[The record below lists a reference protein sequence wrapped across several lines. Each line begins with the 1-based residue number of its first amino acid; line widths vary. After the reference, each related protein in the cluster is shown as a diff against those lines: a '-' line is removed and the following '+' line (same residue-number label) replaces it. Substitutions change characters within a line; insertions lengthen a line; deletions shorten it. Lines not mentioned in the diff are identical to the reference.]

1 MKLIH
6 IAKEFIYSYL
16 SNITNVFYPLWKKF
30 PFVIG
35 EIIYVS
41 HLYVELR
48 SLIKDK
54 LYLFRDKRSLPKQL
68 GIGLLSERIVEIP
81 WALSHLPKRGKHLDA
96 GSSFNFRD
104 TLFNSQLKNMKVFIV
119 NLNPEKNCYADK
131 SISYIFGDLRKRIFI
146 NEFFDSISC
155 VSVLEHIGMDNSVY
169 LNDSN
174 YKQKN
179 RGDYALA
186 VKEFK
191 RVLAK
196 KGVCLITVPFG
207 QNEDRNW
214 FQVFNKAM
222 VLNIVKVFDPSSY
235 DISYY
240 QYTESGW
247 QLSTEKKC
255 ENLRYSEG
263 HVGKAYCEASKAVA
277 CIKLVK

>member
-6 IAKEFIYSYL
+6 IAKEFIYLYL
-16 SNITNVFYPLWKKF
+16 SNIVNVLYPLWGKF

-41 HLYVELR
+41 HLSVEMR

-68 GIGLLSERIVEIP
+68 GIGLNERIVEIP
-81 WALSHLPKRGKHLDA
+81 WALSHLPKKGKHLDA
-96 GSSFNFRD
+96 GSSFNFRNI
-104 TLFNSQLKNMKVFIV
+104 LFKSPLKNMKVFIV
-119 NLNPEKNCYADK
+119 NLNPEKNCYTDK
-131 SISYIFGDLRKRIFI
+131 SISYIFGDLRERIFTD
-146 NEFFDSISC
+146 EFFDSISC

-179 RGDYALA
+179 RKNYVLV

-191 RVLAK
+191 RVLTK

-207 QNEDRNW
+207 QNEDHNW
-214 FQVFNKAM
+214 FQVFNKEM
-222 VLNIVKVFDPSSY
+222 VLNIVKVFNPSFY

-255 ENLRYSEG
+255 ENLRYSPG
-263 HVGKAYCEASKAVA
+263 YIGKAYCATSQAVV

>member
-6 IAKEFIYSYL
+6 IVKEFIYLYL
-16 SNITNVFYPLWKKF
+16 SNIVNVLYPLWGKF

-41 HLYVELR
+41 HLSVKMR

-68 GIGLLSERIVEIP
+68 GIGLSERIVEIP
-81 WALSHLPKRGKHLDA
+81 WALSHLPKKGKHLDA
-96 GSSFNFRD
+96 GSSFNFRNI
-104 TLFNSQLKNMKVFIV
+104 LFNSKLKNMKVFIV
-119 NLNPEKNCYADK
+119 NLNPEKNCYTDK
-131 SISYIFGDLRKRIFI
+131 SISYIFGDIRKRIFTD
-146 NEFFDSISC
+146 EFFDSISC
-155 VSVLEHIGMDNSVY
+155 VSVLEHVGMDNSVY
-169 LNDSN
+169 VNDSN

-179 RGDYALA
+179 RKDYALA

-191 RVLAK
+191 RVLTK
-196 KGVCLITVPFG
+196 EGVCLITVPFG
-207 QNEDRNW
+207 QNEDHNW
-214 FQVFNKAM
+214 FQMFNKEM
-222 VLNIVKVFDPSSY
+222 VLNIVKVFDPSFY

-255 ENLRYSEG
+255 ENLRYSPG
-263 HVGKAYCEASKAVA
+263 YVGKAYCAASQAVA